1 MIYLENESKWPG
13 RICFHL
19 VNPSIQCILQKNESF
34 VIQAVRNIERWVE
47 QQLIWALECIL
58 YRYTVHV
65 KDIILLLNII
75 LLCNTGAPRAQRWG
89 EGGGVGA
96 KRANPLLQLSA
107 PPSPFAIWNL
117 HPRLSRKHNVFGCRN
132 CVLLFM
138 CYTFWLTYLHFSW
151 VVCLERRG
159 KSCHSSIFEQ
169 VVELHT
175 SLGLVTHCH
184 HSCLLFPRMQQL
196 NLAKNNIII

>member
-1 MIYLENESKWPG
+1 MTNYITIMMIYLENESKWPG

-89 EGGGVGA
+89 EGGGLE
-96 KRANPLLQLSA
+96 RREQTHSFN
-107 PPSPFAIWNL
+107 FL
-117 HPRLSRKHNVFGCRN
+117 HPRHLSLFEISTPGYLENIMCLVVGIVCCFS
-132 CVLLFM
+132 CVTLFD
-138 CYTFWLTYLHFSW
+138 
-151 VVCLERRG
+151 
-159 KSCHSSIFEQ
+159 
-169 VVELHT
+169 
-175 SLGLVTHCH
+175 
-184 HSCLLFPRMQQL
+184 
-196 NLAKNNIII
+196 